1 MWAQSIILFSPW
13 SLRGRECWERCRIS
27 ACSPLKSVEHDSEI
41 FQLFK
46 VERIE
51 RWLLDS
57 SLCRPLFSAQPWS
70 LLVLPLK
77 CSSVAMFVV
86 AVESL
91 WDGED
96 VQLRLLWTE
105 LLDHSLCRI
114 FQKSSYMHRHWKKH
128 CCRYRGLA
136 GSALCLN
143 CQRGGIQD
151 NTSKMKAGSF
161 MLSLLAIP
169 TVTHRDFRSASN
181 LPQGKVPEPYMKS
194 ELTGILCHGQG
205 IALLWWQQRQC
216 VKGGQVS
223 CFVGPLHVSSRC
235 LGDEVHR
242 PAQQIPPAKRMTGQ
256 VYEICALPWKPC
268 FQSSIWPY
276 LDQSNAIEMLTVWGL
291 GRPRFALNNFHIY
304 RASRVLH
311 RGKRPRRAELYFWI
325 QTLCS
330 PSRVYSC
337 NTCIA
342 FCSKKGYKINLR
354 TTYDHFQP
362 DTLPWRIIPF
372 SK

>member
-1 MWAQSIILFSPW
+1 MSWA
-13 SLRGRECWERCRIS
+13 
-27 ACSPLKSVEHDSEI
+27 
-41 FQLFK
+41 
-46 VERIE
+46 
-51 RWLLDS
+51 
-57 SLCRPLFSAQPWS
+57 
-70 LLVLPLK
+70 
-77 CSSVAMFVV
+77 
-86 AVESL
+86 
-91 WDGED
+91 
-96 VQLRLLWTE
+96 
-105 LLDHSLCRI
+105 
-114 FQKSSYMHRHWKKH
+114 
-128 CCRYRGLA
+128 
-136 GSALCLN
+136 
-143 CQRGGIQD
+143 
-151 NTSKMKAGSF
+151 
-161 MLSLLAIP
+161 
-169 TVTHRDFRSASN
+169 RS
-181 LPQGKVPEPYMKS
+181 GF
-194 ELTGILCHGQG
+194 
-205 IALLWWQQRQC
+205 ALLWWQQRQC

-242 PAQQIPPAKRMTGQ
+242 PAQQIPPAKRITGQ

-342 FCSKKGYKINLR
+342 FCFKKGYKINLR
-354 TTYDHFQP
+354 TTYDHWHPTLEDQP
-362 DTLPWRIIPF
+362 IKQVVSNPWCGPIYMPWNSHGCHCSGETRSTNIAGWKMDPVDVFPIQHGDRGLIVLHLCQIQN
-372 SK
+372 SRKASAWGNITS